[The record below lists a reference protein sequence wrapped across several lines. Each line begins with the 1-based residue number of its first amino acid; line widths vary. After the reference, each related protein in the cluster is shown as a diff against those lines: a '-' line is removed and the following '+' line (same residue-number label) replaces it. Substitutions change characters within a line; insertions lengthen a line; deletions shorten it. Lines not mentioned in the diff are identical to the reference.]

1 MRTIALAGF
10 MSVASGAFAG
20 VVDYLPAGH
29 RYAPEVPTPEA
40 VIGHEVGEWHVRH
53 DQLVRYAEALA
64 AASPRV
70 ALEVTGR
77 THEQRPLLTLTITAP
92 ENHPRLEALRAR
104 HLKGDGPLVLW
115 LGYSI
120 HGNEASGSNAALVI
134 AYHLAATQGDAIEA
148 LLADTVIL
156 IDPSLNPDG
165 LGRFAQWVNGHR
177 GVNLVAAREHREH
190 QEVWPGGRF
199 NHYWFDLN
207 RDWLLLTHPES
218 RARVGVLQRWRPH
231 LVTDFHEMGSDQTYF
246 FQPGVP
252 NRRHPLTPG
261 RNAELTAR
269 LAEFHAR
276 ALDAVGQ
283 PYFSEE
289 VFDDF
294 YYGKGSTYPDAQGMI
309 GVLFEQASPRGH
321 LMATER
327 GELSFRTA
335 VRNQVQTSLSSLAG
349 AAALRAELRVYRRW
363 VDEDTQKF
371 ASSDRVAGYVFG
383 DPRDPAR
390 TAAMAERLLAHGIE
404 VYELTRAF
412 ADGERRFEPGAAL
425 LVPTRQPQYRLLK
438 SLFERRTEFEDSTFY
453 DVSAWNFASAF
464 DLPLATVGRV
474 GNLRGQRYRGAALPE
489 PAEPAPGAA
498 AYAIEWDHYFAP
510 KALARMLA
518 DGLPVRVATR
528 PFRARTTDGER
539 GFGLGTLIVPA
550 RAGDTG
556 ISGGVSAAARS
567 AGVPLYSL
575 ATGLTPDGPDLGSGK
590 LVPLKAVKPL
600 LVTGSGVSAPQ
611 AGEVWHLLDTRIGL
625 PPVMVDTDR
634 LVEVD
639 LNDYTHVLMV
649 DGEYER
655 LDPEWAERLRP
666 WIAGGGVLVATQ
678 RAAAWATVQGLHL
691 EPPEPAPGAP
701 IESGVEAAQPEA
713 PAAERPPR
721 PSRPYGEYTN
731 DHSATVIGGAIVA
744 AAVDTTHPLAYGL
757 RRDRLA
763 LFRQGTVFLKPAE
776 NPYETPLQYLD
787 EPLISGYLG
796 PERRAQLAGSAAAI
810 ATKRKR
816 GAVIRLPDNPNFRGF
831 WYGTNRLYFN
841 ALFFAQILE
850 ETPLADT
857 ETRL

>member
-1 MRTIALAGF
+1 MRAIVLSGLILAASAALAG
-10 MSVASGAFAG
+10 VEE
-20 VVDYLPAGH
+20 YLPPGVG
-29 RYAPEVPTPEA
+29 YAPEVPTPEA
-40 VIGHEVGEWHVRH
+40 VIGHPVGEWHVRH

-64 AASPRV
+64 AVSPRV
-70 ALEVTGR
+70 ALEVTGH
-77 THEQRPLLTLTITAP
+77 THEQRPLLTLTITSP
-92 ENHPRLEALRAR
+92 ENHARLEALRES
-104 HLKGDGPLVLW
+104 HLDGNGPLVLW

-120 HGNEASGSNAALVI
+120 HGNEASGSNAALVM
-134 AYHLAATQGDAIEA
+134 AYHLAAAQGDDIDAV
-148 LLADTVIL
+148 LADTVIL
-156 IDPSLNPDG
+156 LDPSLNPDG

-177 GVNLVAAREHREH
+177 GVNLVAEREHREH
-190 QEVWPGGRF
+190 QEAWPGGRF

-231 LVTDFHEMGSDQTYF
+231 LVTDFHEMGSDETYF

-252 NRRHPLTPG
+252 SRRHPLTPE

-269 LAEFHAR
+269 LAQYHAR

-321 LMATER
+321 LMATDR
-327 GELSFRTA
+327 GELSFKTA
-335 VRNQVQTSLSSLAG
+335 VRNHVQTSLSSLTG
-349 AAALRAELRVYRRW
+349 ATELRAELIEYRRW
-363 VDEDTQKF
+363 FDQETSRLA
-371 ASSDRVAGYVFG
+371 ASDSVAGYVFG

-404 VYELTRAF
+404 VYHLARPF
-412 ADGERRFEPGAAL
+412 ADGELRFEPGDGAL
-425 LVPTRQPQYRLLK
+425 LVPARQPQYRLLK

-453 DVSAWNFASAF
+453 DVSAWNFAGAF
-464 DLPLATVGRV
+464 DLPLATVGRL
-474 GNLRGQRYRGAALPE
+474 GNLRGERYRGAP
-489 PAEPAPGAA
+489 PAEPVDPAPGAA
-498 AYAIEWDHYFAP
+498 AYAIDWDHYFAP
-510 KALARMLA
+510 QALARMLA
-518 DGLPVRVATR
+518 DELPVRVATR
-528 PFRARTTDGER
+528 PFRAKTADGER
-539 GFGLGTLIVPA
+539 EFGLGTLIVPA
-550 RAGDTG
+550 RAGDAA
-556 ISGGVSAAARS
+556 IRAGVSAAARA
-567 AGVPLYSL
+567 AGVPLIAL

-590 LVPLKAVKPL
+590 LIPLKAVKPL
-600 LVTGSGVSAPQ
+600 LVTGTGVSAPQ
-611 AGEVWHLLDTRIGL
+611 AGEVWHLLDTRVGL

-634 LVEVD
+634 LHEID

-655 LDPEWAERLRP
+655 LDPKWAERLRP

-678 RAAAWATVQGLHL
+678 RAAAWATEQGLHL

-701 IESGVEAAQPEA
+701 AQPVPAA
-713 PAAERPPR
+713 PAPQPAEKPPLT
-721 PSRPYGEYTN
+721 PRPYGEYEK

-744 AAVDTTHPLAYGL
+744 AQVDTTHPLAYGL

-776 NPYETPLQYLD
+776 NPYETPLKYLD

-810 ATKRKR
+810 ATKRER

-850 ETPLADT
+850 ETPVADT